1 MICCFLNLLLFIFLI
16 YFLRKWVLSPLNIR
30 TTKCK
35 IFTSPKH
42 SIGSGKANKSGE
54 QEKKE

>member
-1 MICCFLNLLLFIFLI
+1 MNNIFPPQTGS
-16 YFLRKWVLSPLNIR
+16 FANIR
-30 TTKCK
+30 TIKCK

-42 SIGSGKANKSGE
+42 SIGSEKANKSGE